1 MPKPANTGWY
11 FRMETKHDQCREPQV
26 EKGRRG
32 QVGGLVALTLIVQVH
47 WECSG
52 WMGSGMAEIGG

>member
-1 MPKPANTGWY
+1 
-11 FRMETKHDQCREPQV
+11 METKHDQCREPQV